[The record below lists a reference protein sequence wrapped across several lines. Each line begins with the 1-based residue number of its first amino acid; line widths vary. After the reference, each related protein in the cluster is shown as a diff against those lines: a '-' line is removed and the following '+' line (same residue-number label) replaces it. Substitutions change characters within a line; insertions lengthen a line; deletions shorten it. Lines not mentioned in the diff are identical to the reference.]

1 MRNFKGTF
9 EARKRSFISA
19 FSTYPQQHY
28 QQLLTLASPEEHQ
41 V

>member
-9 EARKRSFISA
+9 EARKRSIIRA
-19 FSTYPQQHY
+19 FSAYPQQYY
-28 QQLLTLASPEEHQ
+28 QQLLNLTSPEEHQ